1 MIFNDIDYLNWIY
14 KTENVEYNDDIE
26 YDERFS
32 EEEAH
37 NRIRLGELFDELLR
51 NDDFPVEYVKEEVEY
66 ADEEGIEEEYEDED
80 EDELFESY
88 AIYFSIKDKY
98 FKLISTRGFG
108 RNESLELLTEQGDKE
123 KCRAIL

>member
-51 NDDFPVEYVKEEVEY
+51 NDDFPVECVEEEIEY
-66 ADEEGIEEEYEDED
+66 ADEEGIEED

-98 FKLISTRGFG
+98 FKLISTHGFG
-108 RNESLELLTEQGDKE
+108 RNESLELLTEQKDKE
-123 KCRAIL
+123 KCRVIL

>member
-32 EEEAH
+32 KEEAH

-80 EDELFESY
+80 ELFESY

-98 FKLISTRGFG
+98 FKLISTHGFG
-108 RNESLELLTEQGDKE
+108 RNESLELLTEQEDKE